1 MSEESLQ
8 FVGSAA
14 LLFFCILIV
23 HSLWMTARKIPAARN
38 VRPNGVKGGL
48 LLTVIFCFAMVVID
62 AASAANILIFV
73 NGQSPAGATA
83 ADVVRHGTPG
93 IAGSILFM
101 AAIHRFVTG
110 RTRRAF
116 WFGVIL
122 MWCAGPLNE
131 WLAVFS
137 QRATELMSAE
147 IVTGCTVLATL
158 YLLVSKRSR
167 NTYVL

>member
-83 ADVVRHGTPG
+83 LRALPAASFLWPPFTALSRGAPG
-93 IAGSILFM
+93 ARFGS
-101 AAIHRFVTG
+101 G
-110 RTRRAF
+110 
-116 WFGVIL
+116 
-122 MWCAGPLNE
+122 
-131 WLAVFS
+131 
-137 QRATELMSAE
+137 
-147 IVTGCTVLATL
+147 
-158 YLLVSKRSR
+158 
-167 NTYVL
+167 

>member
-1 MSEESLQ
+1 MPKHLRGKTGTK
-8 FVGSAA
+8 VG
-14 LLFFCILIV
+14 I
-23 HSLWMTARKIPAARN
+23 
-38 VRPNGVKGGL
+38 
-48 LLTVIFCFAMVVID
+48 
-62 AASAANILIFV
+62 
-73 NGQSPAGATA
+73 
-83 ADVVRHGTPG
+83 DVVRHGTPG

-167 NTYVL
+167 NTYGL

>member
-93 IAGSILFM
+93 IAGSILLWPPFT
-101 AAIHRFVTG
+101 ALSRGAPGARFG
-110 RTRRAF
+110 S
-116 WFGVIL
+116 G
-122 MWCAGPLNE
+122 
-131 WLAVFS
+131 
-137 QRATELMSAE
+137 
-147 IVTGCTVLATL
+147 
-158 YLLVSKRSR
+158 
-167 NTYVL
+167 

>member
-38 VRPNGVKGGL
+38 VRP
-48 LLTVIFCFAMVVID
+48 
-62 AASAANILIFV
+62 NILIFV

-167 NTYVL
+167 NTYGL

>member
-73 NGQSPAGATA
+73 NGQSPAAPRPPTSCATA
-83 ADVVRHGTPG
+83 LRALPAASFLWPPFTALSRGAPG
-93 IAGSILFM
+93 ARFGS
-101 AAIHRFVTG
+101 G
-110 RTRRAF
+110 
-116 WFGVIL
+116 
-122 MWCAGPLNE
+122 
-131 WLAVFS
+131 
-137 QRATELMSAE
+137 
-147 IVTGCTVLATL
+147 
-158 YLLVSKRSR
+158 
-167 NTYVL
+167 

>member
-83 ADVVRHGTPG
+83 ADVVRP
-93 IAGSILFM
+93 
-101 AAIHRFVTG
+101 VT
-110 RTRRAF
+110 
-116 WFGVIL
+116 
-122 MWCAGPLNE
+122 
-131 WLAVFS
+131 
-137 QRATELMSAE
+137 
-147 IVTGCTVLATL
+147 
-158 YLLVSKRSR
+158 KR
-167 NTYVL
+167 

>member
-1 MSEESLQ
+1 
-8 FVGSAA
+8 
-14 LLFFCILIV
+14 
-23 HSLWMTARKIPAARN
+23 MTARKIPAARN

-110 RTRRAF
+110 RTRRGF

-122 MWCAGPLNE
+122 MWCAGPLNV
-131 WLAVFS
+131 ARGIF
-137 QRATELMSAE
+137 AE
-147 IVTGCTVLATL
+147 GNGAHE
-158 YLLVSKRSR
+158 R
-167 NTYVL
+167 

>member
-73 NGQSPAGATA
+73 NGQSPAGAT
-83 ADVVRHGTPG
+83 
-93 IAGSILFM
+93 
-101 AAIHRFVTG
+101 G

-167 NTYVL
+167 NTYGL